1 MVKYPPETWSI
12 EPPNDSVGIIAR
24 ALSCPDCDGT
34 GRDREDRPCSACG
47 GKGTRPSRV
56 PRDSSR
62 DPT

>member
-1 MVKYPPETWSI
+1 MAKYPPETWSI

-24 ALSCPDCDGT
+24 GFVCPSCG
-34 GRDREDRPCSACG
+34 GAGKDREDRPCSACG